1 MSKIEVDAIDKQS
14 GSTLTLGGSGTAV
27 TLGTGATQSGFGR
40 SGAVNWDTTAKTAG
54 FTGVSGNG
62 YFINT
67 TGGAV
72 TITLPASP
80 SAGDIVAVVDY
91 AGTASN
97 NNITIGRNSSKING
111 DTDDL
116 VITKNDS
123 GITLVFVDATE
134 GWKNVETS
142 NLGDI
147 TLLPEYIS
155 ASGGTETTSG
165 DFKIHTFT
173 GPGTFTVSSVGNPA
187 GSDKIQFLAAGGG
200 GGGGND
206 NGGGGAGSGVVKG
219 ACSPVSAQAY
229 PIAIGAGGNGAAGG
243 ICNTNPGSRGT
254 NSAFYSITVLA
265 GGGGR
270 SEGGSVSPNAPYGNG
285 GGGAGVSSS
294 NTGDSGA
301 PITPVPGTVTAF
313 SNNAGGN
320 GSNGTCS
327 VFRAGGGG
335 GAAGAGNPGLNIP
348 TYSVGGAGTPDN
360 ISGSTLFYGGGGGGG
375 VFCSA
380 AGAGGAG
387 GAGGGGGGSCTPS
400 PGGAAGA
407 SGTNAGTAGAA
418 TPSGQGGPAG
428 ANTGSGG
435 GGGGRNGSNG
445 GGNGG
450 SGIVIIKYKF
460 QN

>member
-1 MSKIEVDAIDKQS
+1 MSEIKVNKIS
-14 GSTLTLGGSGTAV
+14 PRSGTTV
-27 TLGTGATQSGFGR
+27 TLGDSGDTFTIPSGATISGL
-40 SGAVNWDTTAKTAG
+40 GAVQWDTTKKTAD
-54 FTGVSGNG
+54 FTGESGRG
-62 YFINT
+62 YFID
-67 TGGAV
+67 TGSGAV

-80 SAGDIVAVVDY
+80 SAGNTVAVVDY

-111 DTDDL
+111 DTSDL

-147 TLLPEYIS
+147 TLVPEYMS
-155 ASGGTETTSG
+155 ASGGTQTNSPCG

-173 GPGTFTVSSVGNPA
+173 GPGTFCVSAVGNPA
-187 GSDKIQFLAAGGG
+187 GSDKIQFIAAGGG

-206 NGGGGAGSGVVKG
+206 NGGGGGGSGVIKG
-219 ACSPVSAQAY
+219 ACSPVSVQAY
-229 PIAIGAGGNGAAGG
+229 PIAIGAGGAGQPAPG
-243 ICNTNPGSRGT
+243 CNTTPGARGT
-254 NSAFYSITVLA
+254 NSTFYSITVLA

-270 SEGGSVSPNAPYGNG
+270 SDGGASSPNAPYGNG

-294 NTGDSGA
+294 GPGDSGA

-320 GSNGTCS
+320 GTNGTCS

-335 GAAGAGNPGLNIP
+335 GAGGAGNPGLNIP

-375 VFCSA
+375 AYCSA
-380 AGAGGAG
+380 AGAGGTG
-387 GAGGGGGGSCTPS
+387 GAGGGGAGPDGAS
-400 PGGAAGA
+400 GGAAGA

-418 TPSGQGGPAG
+418 FPSGQGGPAG

-435 GGGGRNGSNG
+435 GGGGRSGSNG

-450 SGIVIIKYKF
+450 SGITIIKYKF

>member
-1 MSKIEVDAIDKQS
+1 MSEIKVNKLS
-14 GSTLTLGGSGTAV
+14 PRSSTTV
-27 TLGTGATQSGFGR
+27 TLGDSGDTFTFPSGSKVSGLGAIQ
-40 SGAVNWDTTAKTAG
+40 WDTTAKTAN
-54 FTGVSGNG
+54 FTGETGRG
-62 YFINT
+62 YFVNST
-67 TGGAV
+67 SGAI
-72 TITLPASP
+72 TATLPASP
-80 SAGDIVAVVDY
+80 SAGDIVAIVDY
-91 AGTASN
+91 AGTAAT

-116 VITKNDS
+116 VMTKNDS

-142 NLGDI
+142 NIGDI
-147 TLLPEYIS
+147 KTIPEYIS
-155 ASGGTETTSG
+155 ASGGTESTSG

-187 GSDKIQFLAAGGG
+187 GSDSIQFIAVGGG

-206 NGGGGAGSGVVKG
+206 NGGGGGGSGVVKG
-219 ACSPVSAQAY
+219 ACTPVCAQAY
-229 PIAIGAGGNGAAGG
+229 PITIGGGGNGAAGG
-243 ICNTNPGSRGT
+243 GPNTSPGARGT
-254 NSAFYSITVLA
+254 NSTFFGITVLA
-265 GGGGR
+265 GGGGK
-270 SEGGSVSPNAPYGNG
+270 SDGGGAASGSCFGNG
-285 GGGAGVSSS
+285 GGGAGVSS
-294 NTGDSGA
+294 NTAGESGT

-313 SNNAGGN
+313 GNNAGGN
-320 GSNGTCS
+320 GTNGTCS

-335 GAAGAGNPGLNIP
+335 GAGGAGNPGLNIP
-348 TYSVGGAGTPDN
+348 TYSDGGAGTPDD

-380 AGAGGAG
+380 AGCGGAG
-387 GAGGGGGGSCTPS
+387 GAGGGGGGPCTPS

-418 TPSGQGGPAG
+418 HPDGQGGPAG

-435 GGGGRNGSNG
+435 GGGGRAGTNG

>member
-1 MSKIEVDAIDKQS
+1 MSEVKVNKIS
-14 GSTLTLGGSGTAV
+14 PRSGTTV
-27 TLGTGATQSGFGR
+27 TLGDSGDTFTIPSGATISGFG
-40 SGAVNWDTTAKTAG
+40 AVQWDTTKKTAD
-54 FTGVSGNG
+54 FTGESGRG
-62 YFINT
+62 YFID
-67 TGGAV
+67 TGSGAV

-80 SAGDIVAVVDY
+80 SAGDIVAIVDY

-111 DTDDL
+111 DTSDL

-147 TLLPEYIS
+147 TLIPEYMS
-155 ASGGTETTSG
+155 ASGGTESTNG

-187 GSDKIQFLAAGGG
+187 GSDSIQFLAAGGG

-206 NGGGGAGSGVVKG
+206 NGGGGGGSGVIKG

-243 ICNTNPGSRGT
+243 IPNCNPGSRGT
-254 NSAFYSITVLA
+254 NSTFYSITVLG

-270 SEGGSVSPNAPYGNG
+270 SDGGTSSPNAPYGNG

-294 NTGDSGA
+294 GPGDSGA

-320 GSNGTCS
+320 GTNGTCS
-327 VFRAGGGG
+327 VFRSGGGG
-335 GAAGAGNPGLNIP
+335 GAGGAGNPGLNIP

-375 VFCSA
+375 TFCSA
-380 AGAGGAG
+380 GGAGGTG
-387 GAGGGGGGSCTPS
+387 GAGGGGAGPDGAS
-400 PGGAAGA
+400 GGAAGA
-407 SGTNAGTAGAA
+407 SGTNAGTAGA
-418 TPSGQGGPAG
+418 TGPSGGQGGPAG

-435 GGGGRNGSNG
+435 GGGGRSGSNG

-450 SGIVIIKYKF
+450 SGITIIKYKF